1 MQIFYETDVGLLR
14 RNNQDYCLCG
24 KISDDIAWAA
34 VCDGMGGANGGNI
47 ASFEACKEIERIL
60 KEELEELTKKDD
72 DNTDA
77 LRELMERAVADA
89 NAKVFKMSCEDKD
102 LEGMGTT
109 VELVVIVGNTVHVVH
124 AGDSR
129 VYRISGDE
137 IFQVT
142 TDHSLVQQL
151 VDLGQITQEEARFHP
166 SKNYITR
173 ALGVEEELET
183 DYLTAPFES
192 GDIILICTDGL
203 SNYFSAEEL
212 LAAVRSFKDNEELAQ
227 GLVEIAKDCGGS
239 DNITVAI
246 MINE

>member
-1 MQIFYETDVGLLR
+1 MQIFYETDVGLIR

-24 KISDDIAWAA
+24 KISDTLAWAA

-47 ASFEACKEIERIL
+47 ASLEACKEIERIL
-60 KEELEELTKKDD
+60 KKELEKLSGNDDESLKALMKK
-72 DNTDA
+72 
-77 LRELMERAVADA
+77 AVADA
-89 NAKVFKMSCEDKD
+89 NAKVFKMSCENEE

-109 VELVVIVGNTVHVVH
+109 VELVVISGDTLHVVH

-129 VYRISGDE
+129 VYRISGE
-137 IFQVT
+137 KIFQVT

-203 SNYFSAEEL
+203 SNYFSSDEL
-212 LAAVRSFKDNEELAQ
+212 LAAVHSFKDKEELAQ

-239 DNITVAI
+239 DNITVAVLI
-246 MINE
+246 KE